1 LDPPKI
7 LIINLKRFILGMDHA
22 KKNRK
27 HISIPFELKID
38 KYLLLS
44 YNEHPVTSTY
54 SLYAIVSHS
63 GSIGYGHYI
72 AFVKSG
78 DK

>member
-1 LDPPKI
+1 MSPPKI
-7 LIINLKRFILGMDHA
+7 LIINLKRFIFGIDYA
-22 KKNRK
+22 KKNKK
-27 HISIPFELKID
+27 HIDIPFELNLN
-38 KYLLLS
+38 KYLLVPCF
-44 YNEHPVTSTY
+44 ETAMSTY

-63 GSIGYGHYI
+63 GSINFGHYI